1 MSQPRRY
8 AIRKWI
14 QSWAVI
20 DLVTDRI
27 IAQYTTLDEARRAS
41 DVWNGAAR

>member
-1 MSQPRRY
+1 MTAPRRY
-8 AIRKWI
+8 GIRHWLEG
-14 QSWAVI
+14 WAVI

-27 IAQYTTLDEARRAS
+27 VAEYPDLDQARRAS